1 MLPFLAVEVSEE
13 MHDCYFV
20 DLFVRP
26 TNTAAIRFY
35 EGLGYVIYRCS
46 STLIYTLITLY
57 LYTSTFSHRVP
68 TFDTSLTPKEVES
81 TEWRA
86 HISKRL
92 GWTLFPGRILWL
104 KYTEIDLGISN
115 ILILR
120 YGDGLLFWWWGC
132 LWYAQ
137 ATAQGHFGWIRSN
150 LLAAFCFWR
159 SLVVIDLQRRVETK
173 TYTQT
178 LACALILHPRMK
190 TENLC
195 LVETMSCH
203 LKPLVLL

>member
-46 STLIYTLITLY
+46 STLIYTLITLC

-81 TEWRA
+81 TEWKA

-104 KYTEIDLGISN
+104 KYRSRSWNFEHFDSKVPWRAI
-115 ILILR
+115 ILVMRMLMICASHCARTLWLNQIESFSSIL
-120 YGDGLLFWWWGC
+120 LLKVIG
-132 LWYAQ
+132 
-137 ATAQGHFGWIRSN
+137 GHWSSKEGGN
-150 LLAAFCFWR
+150 
-159 SLVVIDLQRRVETK
+159 
-173 TYTQT
+173 
-178 LACALILHPRMK
+178 
-190 TENLC
+190 
-195 LVETMSCH
+195 
-203 LKPLVLL
+203 